1 MRLAL
6 TNLSMEIGTFENLP
20 ELWHRCVGSVTIKN
34 EGRQSGATPFQGA
47 FESCMF
53 TRAIMDEPL
62 PKADVVMMGHILH
75 DRNLEIKQMLAPR

>member
-1 MRLAL
+1 
-6 TNLSMEIGTFENLP
+6 
-20 ELWHRCVGSVTIKN
+20 
-34 EGRQSGATPFQGA
+34 
-47 FESCMF
+47 MF